1 MWNFNLLVTLAVDGR
16 FYTLL
21 RELSLH
27 GEFHK
32 NEFYGTILGQ
42 VPDPV
47 AFLDLIRSR
56 REDDPRAFSGL
67 GRVIPFE
74 HSFLFTPDTFLPQ
87 LQAEL
92 TPYAGRLF
100 GQHFYV
106 RLERR
111 GLKGRLISPEIERA
125 LDAFLLNLIHAGGG
139 TAQIDFEQP
148 DTIIAIETFG
158 ERGGIALLTRS
169 LRELY
174 PFVHVP

>member
-1 MWNFNLLVTLAVDGR
+1 MWNFNLVVTLAVDGR

-27 GEFHK
+27 GDFHK
-32 NEFYGTILGQ
+32 NEYYGTILGQ
-42 VPDPV
+42 VPDPL
-47 AFLDLIRSR
+47 AFLDLIHR
-56 REDDPRAFSGL
+56 RRADDPHAFASL

-74 HSFLFTPDTFLPQ
+74 RCFLFTPETFIPQ
-87 LQAEL
+87 LQAAL
-92 TPYAGRLF
+92 TPYAVRLF
-100 GQHFYV
+100 GQRFYV

-125 LDAFLLNLIHAGGG
+125 LDAFLLNLIHDGGG
-139 TAQIDFEQP
+139 TAQIDFDQP

-158 ERGGIALLTRS
+158 ERGGIGFLTRS
-169 LRELY
+169 LRERY

>member
-27 GEFHK
+27 GDFHK
-32 NEFYGTILGQ
+32 NEYYGTILGQ
-42 VPDPV
+42 VPDPL

-56 REDDPRAFSGL
+56 RADDPQAFAGL
-67 GRVIPFE
+67 GRIIPFE
-74 HSFLFTPDTFLPQ
+74 HCFLFTPATFLPQ
-87 LQAEL
+87 LQAAL
-92 TPYAGRLF
+92 TPYVVRLF

-139 TAQIDFEQP
+139 TAQIDFAEP

>member
-1 MWNFNLLVTLAVDGR
+1 MWSFNLLVTLAVDGR

-32 NEFYGTILGQ
+32 NEYYGTILGQ
-42 VPDPV
+42 VPDPL

-56 REDDPRAFSGL
+56 RADNPHAFAGL

-74 HSFLFTPDTFLPQ
+74 HCVLFTPDTFLPQ
-87 LQAEL
+87 LQAAL
-92 TPYAGRLF
+92 TPYTERLL
-100 GQHFYV
+100 GQRFYI

-111 GLKGRLISPEIERA
+111 GLKGRIISPEIERA
-125 LDAFLLNLIHAGGG
+125 LDAFLLDQIHAAGE

-158 ERGGIALLTRS
+158 ERGGIGLLTRS
-169 LRELY
+169 LRERY

>member
-56 REDDPRAFSGL
+56 READPRAFSGL